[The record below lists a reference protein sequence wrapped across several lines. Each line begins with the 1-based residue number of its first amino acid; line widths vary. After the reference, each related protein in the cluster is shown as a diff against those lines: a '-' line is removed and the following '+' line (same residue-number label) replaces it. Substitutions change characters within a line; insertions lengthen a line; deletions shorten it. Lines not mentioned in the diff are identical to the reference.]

1 MSGALIHK
9 FIHYFNHNENT
20 EKSQNQ
26 KEIEADIGAMLYG
39 SYFNLDVSDVYKSI
53 ALWKNE
59 SVRLDEAFDVA
70 LSSFEELLYGSMN
83 KKGLID
89 LIEGGVSML
98 STKRVIKILE
108 KLILEMEKINVRK
121 VISISLSETN
131 RNIPKVPKAI
141 IKEMLEEVKQK
152 NKTNLSIVDIPDDD
166 SRYIF
171 QDILNGK
178 LVVNNL
184 SKEIIIG
191 VRI

>member
-1 MSGALIHK
+1 
-9 FIHYFNHNENT
+9 
-20 EKSQNQ
+20 
-26 KEIEADIGAMLYG
+26 
-39 SYFNLDVSDVYKSI
+39 
-53 ALWKNE
+53 
-59 SVRLDEAFDVA
+59 
-70 LSSFEELLYGSMN
+70 
-83 KKGLID
+83 
-89 LIEGGVSML
+89 ML

-108 KLILEMEKINVRK
+108 KLIEEMEKINVRK
-121 VISISLSETN
+121 VVSISLSETN
-131 RNIPKVPKAI
+131 RNIPKVPKAV

-184 SKEIIIG
+184 SKEVIIG

>member
-1 MSGALIHK
+1 
-9 FIHYFNHNENT
+9 
-20 EKSQNQ
+20 
-26 KEIEADIGAMLYG
+26 
-39 SYFNLDVSDVYKSI
+39 
-53 ALWKNE
+53 
-59 SVRLDEAFDVA
+59 
-70 LSSFEELLYGSMN
+70 
-83 KKGLID
+83 
-89 LIEGGVSML
+89 ML

-108 KLILEMEKINVRK
+108 RLIAEMEKINVRK
-121 VISISLSETN
+121 VVSISLSETN
-131 RNIPKVPKAI
+131 RNIPKIPKAV

-184 SKEIIIG
+184 SKEVIIG

>member
-1 MSGALIHK
+1 
-9 FIHYFNHNENT
+9 
-20 EKSQNQ
+20 
-26 KEIEADIGAMLYG
+26 
-39 SYFNLDVSDVYKSI
+39 
-53 ALWKNE
+53 
-59 SVRLDEAFDVA
+59 
-70 LSSFEELLYGSMN
+70 
-83 KKGLID
+83 
-89 LIEGGVSML
+89 ML

-108 KLILEMEKINVRK
+108 RLIAEMEKINVRK
-121 VISISLSETN
+121 VVSISLSETN
-131 RNIPKVPKAI
+131 RNIPKVPKAV

-184 SKEIIIG
+184 SKEVIIG

>member
-1 MSGALIHK
+1 
-9 FIHYFNHNENT
+9 
-20 EKSQNQ
+20 
-26 KEIEADIGAMLYG
+26 
-39 SYFNLDVSDVYKSI
+39 
-53 ALWKNE
+53 
-59 SVRLDEAFDVA
+59 
-70 LSSFEELLYGSMN
+70 
-83 KKGLID
+83 
-89 LIEGGVSML
+89 ML

-108 KLILEMEKINVRK
+108 KLIAEMEKINVRK

-131 RNIPKVPKAI
+131 RNIPKVPKTV

-171 QDILNGK
+171 QGILNGK

-184 SKEIIIG
+184 SKEVIIG

>member
-1 MSGALIHK
+1 
-9 FIHYFNHNENT
+9 
-20 EKSQNQ
+20 
-26 KEIEADIGAMLYG
+26 
-39 SYFNLDVSDVYKSI
+39 
-53 ALWKNE
+53 
-59 SVRLDEAFDVA
+59 
-70 LSSFEELLYGSMN
+70 
-83 KKGLID
+83 
-89 LIEGGVSML
+89 ML

-108 KLILEMEKINVRK
+108 RLIAEMEKINVRK
-121 VISISLSETN
+121 VVSISLSETN
-131 RNIPKVPKAI
+131 RNIPKIPKAV
-141 IKEMLEEVKQK
+141 IKEMLEEIKQK

>member
-1 MSGALIHK
+1 
-9 FIHYFNHNENT
+9 
-20 EKSQNQ
+20 
-26 KEIEADIGAMLYG
+26 
-39 SYFNLDVSDVYKSI
+39 
-53 ALWKNE
+53 
-59 SVRLDEAFDVA
+59 
-70 LSSFEELLYGSMN
+70 
-83 KKGLID
+83 
-89 LIEGGVSML
+89 ML

-108 KLILEMEKINVRK
+108 KLIEEMEKINVRK
-121 VISISLSETN
+121 VVSISLSETN
-131 RNIPKVPKAI
+131 RNIPKVPKAV

-152 NKTNLSIVDIPDDD
+152 NKTNLSIVDIPNDD

>member
-1 MSGALIHK
+1 
-9 FIHYFNHNENT
+9 
-20 EKSQNQ
+20 
-26 KEIEADIGAMLYG
+26 
-39 SYFNLDVSDVYKSI
+39 
-53 ALWKNE
+53 
-59 SVRLDEAFDVA
+59 
-70 LSSFEELLYGSMN
+70 
-83 KKGLID
+83 
-89 LIEGGVSML
+89 ML

-108 KLILEMEKINVRK
+108 KLIAEMEKINVRK

-131 RNIPKVPKAI
+131 RNIPKIPKTV

-152 NKTNLSIVDIPDDD
+152 NETNLSIIDIPDDD

-184 SKEIIIG
+184 AKEIIIG

>member
-1 MSGALIHK
+1 
-9 FIHYFNHNENT
+9 
-20 EKSQNQ
+20 
-26 KEIEADIGAMLYG
+26 
-39 SYFNLDVSDVYKSI
+39 
-53 ALWKNE
+53 
-59 SVRLDEAFDVA
+59 
-70 LSSFEELLYGSMN
+70 
-83 KKGLID
+83 
-89 LIEGGVSML
+89 ML

-108 KLILEMEKINVRK
+108 KLIAEMEKINVRK

-131 RNIPKVPKAI
+131 RNIPKVPKTV

-152 NKTNLSIVDIPDDD
+152 NKTNQSIIDIPDDD

-184 SKEIIIG
+184 AKEIIIG

>member
-1 MSGALIHK
+1 
-9 FIHYFNHNENT
+9 
-20 EKSQNQ
+20 
-26 KEIEADIGAMLYG
+26 
-39 SYFNLDVSDVYKSI
+39 
-53 ALWKNE
+53 
-59 SVRLDEAFDVA
+59 
-70 LSSFEELLYGSMN
+70 
-83 KKGLID
+83 
-89 LIEGGVSML
+89 ML

-108 KLILEMEKINVRK
+108 KLIAEMEKINVRK

-131 RNIPKVPKAI
+131 RNIPKVPKTV

-152 NKTNLSIVDIPDDD
+152 NKTNLSIIDIPDDD

-184 SKEIIIG
+184 AKEIIIG

>member
-1 MSGALIHK
+1 
-9 FIHYFNHNENT
+9 
-20 EKSQNQ
+20 
-26 KEIEADIGAMLYG
+26 
-39 SYFNLDVSDVYKSI
+39 
-53 ALWKNE
+53 
-59 SVRLDEAFDVA
+59 
-70 LSSFEELLYGSMN
+70 
-83 KKGLID
+83 
-89 LIEGGVSML
+89 ML

-108 KLILEMEKINVRK
+108 KLIEEMEKINVRK
-121 VISISLSETN
+121 VVSISLSETN
-131 RNIPKVPKAI
+131 RNIPKVPKAV

-152 NKTNLSIVDIPDDD
+152 NKTNLSIMDIPNDD

>member
-1 MSGALIHK
+1 
-9 FIHYFNHNENT
+9 
-20 EKSQNQ
+20 
-26 KEIEADIGAMLYG
+26 
-39 SYFNLDVSDVYKSI
+39 
-53 ALWKNE
+53 
-59 SVRLDEAFDVA
+59 
-70 LSSFEELLYGSMN
+70 
-83 KKGLID
+83 
-89 LIEGGVSML
+89 ML

-108 KLILEMEKINVRK
+108 RLIEEMEKINVRK
-121 VISISLSETN
+121 VVSISLSETN
-131 RNIPKVPKAI
+131 RNIPKVPKAV

-184 SKEIIIG
+184 SKEVIIG

>member
-1 MSGALIHK
+1 
-9 FIHYFNHNENT
+9 
-20 EKSQNQ
+20 
-26 KEIEADIGAMLYG
+26 
-39 SYFNLDVSDVYKSI
+39 
-53 ALWKNE
+53 
-59 SVRLDEAFDVA
+59 
-70 LSSFEELLYGSMN
+70 
-83 KKGLID
+83 
-89 LIEGGVSML
+89 ML

-108 KLILEMEKINVRK
+108 KLIEEMEKINVRK
-121 VISISLSETN
+121 VVSISLSETN
-131 RNIPKVPKAI
+131 RNIPKIPEAV

-184 SKEIIIG
+184 SKEVIIG

>member
-1 MSGALIHK
+1 
-9 FIHYFNHNENT
+9 
-20 EKSQNQ
+20 
-26 KEIEADIGAMLYG
+26 
-39 SYFNLDVSDVYKSI
+39 
-53 ALWKNE
+53 
-59 SVRLDEAFDVA
+59 
-70 LSSFEELLYGSMN
+70 
-83 KKGLID
+83 
-89 LIEGGVSML
+89 ML

-108 KLILEMEKINVRK
+108 RLIEEMEKINVRK
-121 VISISLSETN
+121 VVSISLSETN
-131 RNIPKVPKAI
+131 RNIPKIPKAV